1 MSSVV
6 KKSSLT
12 QLAIQFEIFFGFFA
26 VLFFLLFGS
35 SPGDGGY
42 PKWYIQGTTLLEL
55 LAFLVATVLCLRN
68 AFSPTIVSS
77 RTVWAGIGL
86 GMLCYFIGNLFFAY
100 WESVLEREPDVSPGD
115 LFYILSYLF
124 LMVSMGMAV
133 FERRLNLAAWQYGII
148 AAVGAIGVVMAV
160 LLATISADPAPTVQ
174 LNPFQMPPAI
184 AAPAHAAPAHAAP
197 AHSAQPLPLPL
208 TAPPLTPLIAQAP
221 PKAAPKVAPV
231 SEIKAPGWVIAI
243 EELLNP
249 FKTLLSFLYLIAD
262 TVLLIIATSLFL
274 AFSGGR
280 FAQSWRMIAA
290 GTICLYIA
298 DAWFKFATARLPN
311 YQSGGF
317 FEVGWVLSAVLIG
330 LGAALEY
337 SASQTRRHTS
347 RRRV

>member
-6 KKSSLT
+6 KKSSFT

-26 VLFFLLFGS
+26 ILFFLLFGS
-35 SPGDGGY
+35 SPGEAGY
-42 PKWYIQGTTLLEL
+42 PEWYTRGTTLLEL
-55 LAFLVATVLCLRN
+55 FAFLLATVLCLRN

-77 RTVWAGIGL
+77 RKVWVGIGL

-100 WESVLEREPDVSPGD
+100 WESVLKREPDVSPGD

-133 FERRLNLAAWQYGII
+133 FERRLNLEAWQYGII
-148 AAVGAIGVVMAV
+148 VAVGAIGVVMAV
-160 LLATISADPAPTVQ
+160 LLATISAGPAATAQ
-174 LNPFQMPPAI
+174 LNPFQVPPAI
-184 AAPAHAAPAHAAP
+184 AVPAPSSLESRWQQPTLPSPAIN
-197 AHSAQPLPLPL
+197 SVV
-208 TAPPLTPLIAQAP
+208 AQAP
-221 PKAAPKVAPV
+221 KAVPKNAPKA
-231 SEIKAPGWVIAI
+231 EIKAPGWVVAI

-262 TVLLIIATSLFL
+262 TVLLIIATTLFL

-280 FAQSWRMIAA
+280 FAQSWRVIAA
-290 GTICLYIA
+290 GTFCLYIA
-298 DAWFKFATARLPN
+298 DAWFKFTTARLPN

-337 SASQTRRHTS
+337 SASQTRRYTS
-347 RRRV
+347 RRRT

>member
-1 MSSVV
+1 M

-12 QLAIQFEIFFGFFA
+12 QLAIQFEIFLGFFA

-68 AFSPTIVSS
+68 AFSPTLVSS
-77 RTVWAGIGL
+77 RKVWVGIGL

-100 WESVLEREPDVSPGD
+100 WESILEREPDVSPGD

-133 FERRLNLAAWQYGII
+133 FERRLNLEAGQYGII

-184 AAPAHAAPAHAAP
+184 A
-197 AHSAQPLPLPL
+197 QLPI
-208 TAPPLTPLIAQAP
+208 TAPPLTPLITQAP

-231 SEIKAPGWVIAI
+231 PEIKAPGWVIAI

-290 GTICLYIA
+290 GTFCLYIA

-337 SASQTRRHTS
+337 SASKTRRHTS
-347 RRRV
+347 RRRA

>member
-1 MSSVV
+1 MYALLIMSSLV
-6 KKSSLT
+6 KKSSFT
-12 QLAIQFEIFFGFFA
+12 QLAIQFEILFGFFA

-35 SPGDGGY
+35 SPGESGY

-55 LAFLVATVLCLRN
+55 LAFLLATVLCLRN
-68 AFSPTIVSS
+68 ALSPTIVSS
-77 RTVWAGIGL
+77 RKVWVGIGL

-133 FERRLNLAAWQYGII
+133 FERRLNLEAWQYGII
-148 AAVGAIGVVMAV
+148 GAVGAIGVLMAI
-160 LLATISADPAPTVQ
+160 LLATISADPAAATTQ
-174 LNPFQMPPAI
+174 LNPFQVTPAMAAPAPAQLAPRLSWPIPTPPAI
-184 AAPAHAAPAHAAP
+184 N
-197 AHSAQPLPLPL
+197 SFAQ
-208 TAPPLTPLIAQAP
+208 TPKP
-221 PKAAPKVAPV
+221 TPKVAPV
-231 SEIKAPGWVIAI
+231 AAAKAPGWVIAI

-249 FKTLLSFLYLIAD
+249 FKTLLSFLYLMAD
-262 TVLLIIATSLFL
+262 TVLLIIATTLFL

-290 GTICLYIA
+290 GAFCLYIA

-337 SASQTRRHTS
+337 SASQTRRHTT

>member
-6 KKSSLT
+6 KKSSFT

-35 SPGDGGY
+35 SPGEEGY
-42 PKWYIQGTTLLEL
+42 PEWYIRGTTLLEL
-55 LAFLVATVLCLRN
+55 LAFLLATVLCLRN

-77 RTVWAGIGL
+77 RKVWVGIGL

-100 WESVLEREPDVSPGD
+100 WESVLKREPDVSPGD

-133 FERRLNLAAWQYGII
+133 FERRLNLEAWQYGII
-148 AAVGAIGVVMAV
+148 AAVGALGVVMAI
-160 LLATISADPAPTVQ
+160 LLATISAGPAATAQ
-174 LNPFQMPPAI
+174 LNPFQVPAAI
-184 AAPAHAAPAHAAP
+184 AAPAPSPRASQLRLPTPAVP
-197 AHSAQPLPLPL
+197 AISAFV
-208 TAPPLTPLIAQAP
+208 AQAP
-221 PKAAPKVAPV
+221 PKVAPKAAPKAAPEAEV
-231 SEIKAPGWVIAI
+231 KAPGWVIAI

-262 TVLLIIATSLFL
+262 TVLLIIATTLFL

-280 FAQSWRMIAA
+280 FAQSWRVIAA
-290 GTICLYIA
+290 GTFCLYIA

-337 SASQTRRHTS
+337 SASQMRRTTS
-347 RRRV
+347 RRRA

>member
-6 KKSSLT
+6 KKSSFT

-35 SPGDGGY
+35 SPGEGGY
-42 PKWYIQGTTLLEL
+42 PEWYIQGTTLLEL
-55 LAFLVATVLCLRN
+55 LAFLLATVLCLRN

-77 RTVWAGIGL
+77 RKVWVGIGL

-100 WESVLEREPDVSPGD
+100 WESVLKREPDVSPGD

-133 FERRLNLAAWQYGII
+133 FERRLNLDAWQYGII

-160 LLATISADPAPTVQ
+160 LLATISAAPAATAQ
-174 LNPFQMPPAI
+174 LNPFQVPPAI
-184 AAPAHAAPAHAAP
+184 AAPAPRASQLRLPTPAAPA
-197 AHSAQPLPLPL
+197 
-208 TAPPLTPLIAQAP
+208 IVGGFVAQAP
-221 PKAAPKVAPV
+221 PKVTPKAAPKAAPEAEV
-231 SEIKAPGWVIAI
+231 KAPGWVIAI

-262 TVLLIIATSLFL
+262 TVLLIIATTLFL

-280 FAQSWRMIAA
+280 FAQSWRVIAA
-290 GTICLYIA
+290 GTFCLYIA

-337 SASQTRRHTS
+337 SASQMRRNPS
-347 RRRV
+347 RRRA

>member
-68 AFSPTIVSS
+68 ACSPTIVSS
-77 RTVWAGIGL
+77 RKVWAGIGL

-115 LFYILSYLF
+115 LFYILSYLC

-133 FERRLNLAAWQYGII
+133 FERRLNLEAWQYGII

-184 AAPAHAAPAHAAP
+184 AAPAH
-197 AHSAQPLPLPL
+197 SAQRLQLPI

-221 PKAAPKVAPV
+221 PKAAPKSAPKLTPV
-231 SEIKAPGWVIAI
+231 PEIKAPGWVIAI

-290 GTICLYIA
+290 GTFCLYIA

-337 SASQTRRHTS
+337 SASQTRRHPS
-347 RRRV
+347 RRRA

>member
-6 KKSSLT
+6 KKSSFT

-35 SPGDGGY
+35 SAGAAGY
-42 PKWYIQGTTLLEL
+42 PEWYIQGTTLLEL
-55 LAFLVATVLCLRN
+55 LAFLLATVLCLRN

-77 RTVWAGIGL
+77 RKVWVGIGL

-100 WESVLEREPDVSPGD
+100 WESVLKREPDVSPGD
-115 LFYILSYLF
+115 LFYVLSYLF

-133 FERRLNLAAWQYGII
+133 FERRLNLEAWQYGII

-160 LLATISADPAPTVQ
+160 LLATISTSPAATAQ
-174 LNPFQMPPAI
+174 LNPFQVPPAI
-184 AAPAHAAPAHAAP
+184 AAPALGQQLRPTPVTPAPV
-197 AHSAQPLPLPL
+197 
-208 TAPPLTPLIAQAP
+208 IAQAS
-221 PKAAPKVAPV
+221 PKPTPTKPTPQAAPVPTV
-231 SEIKAPGWVIAI
+231 QAPGWVIAI

-280 FAQSWRMIAA
+280 FAQSWRVIAA
-290 GTICLYIA
+290 GTFCLYIA

-337 SASQTRRHTS
+337 SASQTRRNPS
-347 RRRV
+347 RRRA